1 MADLDNM
8 LPNLDD
14 LEQSIGS
21 KAEKKASISEET
33 LQKRA
38 NMDIF
43 EIIDLIKSRV
53 SIFGIFKLHDEVQ
66 F

>member
-33 LQKRA
+33 L
-38 NMDIF
+38 
-43 EIIDLIKSRV
+43 
-53 SIFGIFKLHDEVQ
+53 
-66 F
+66 